1 MHVVMKGIYF
11 DTSTKGKIGKHHH
24 SYRAE
29 VQIDGVRRR
38 ARFLTYAAARR
49 WQKMMR
55 SQDDGVYAQQRAE
68 REAERRRQ
76 LAELEA
82 ERRRRLLERE
92 RQKLDALADR
102 MVRAIA
108 VPWETLCRRA
118 QFAPLRARFGEILR
132 RRVEAVLAVH
142 IDSRWKY
149 AKLWTPQERSLA
161 LRIDQARRA
170 AFA

>member
-55 SQDDGVYAQQRAE
+55 SQDDGLAAQQRAE

-108 VPWETLCRRA
+108 VPPRNCD
-118 QFAPLRARFGEILR
+118 ILDWR
-132 RRVEAVLAVH
+132 KAWDLWITEKHPQKPQTFNEAYKGTVSFM
-142 IDSRWKY
+142 DWYMSKSE
-149 AKLWTPQERSLA
+149 KEGGNNGK
-161 LRIDQARRA
+161 
-170 AFA
+170 

>member
-55 SQDDGVYAQQRAE
+55 SQ
-68 REAERRRQ
+68 
-76 LAELEA
+76 
-82 ERRRRLLERE
+82 
-92 RQKLDALADR
+92 
-102 MVRAIA
+102 
-108 VPWETLCRRA
+108 
-118 QFAPLRARFGEILR
+118 
-132 RRVEAVLAVH
+132 
-142 IDSRWKY
+142 
-149 AKLWTPQERSLA
+149 ERSLA